1 VPLDSG
7 LQAVRTIAFKG
18 LKSPYRK
25 KHKRYNVCVYVRDP
39 KLAKELG
46 KDKGPSTS
54 RQEVSMLKT
63 LEKNKI
69 RIFKLNKCF
78 KYFIMEKKE
87 LLEEI
92 REEMALYK

>member
-7 LQAVRTIAFKG
+7 LQAIRTEAFKG

-25 KHKRYNVCVYVRDP
+25 RHKRYNVRIYIRDP

-54 RQEVSMLKT
+54 R
-63 LEKNKI
+63 
-69 RIFKLNKCF
+69 
-78 KYFIMEKKE
+78 
-87 LLEEI
+87 
-92 REEMALYK
+92 